1 MHKTT
6 DIHVHNPLNDHVVPD
21 SGVYFKRWEIPGF
34 FQGTAPEMIE
44 ELCDFF
50 DYSPDWLPFLR
61 VWNMD
66 LSEQEEHFERI
77 AKEAGIEL
85 AVNLDIW
92 PWYDSNGRDISG
104 AQLLQWHRRTGT
116 IYRSP
121 RPLKIYPPLHG
132 VLTIEQAQYCA
143 DNRIPVVAHCS
154 PGGIEGELDAGAH
167 PDLWIPV
174 LEAVPTLHLCLAHGG
189 GCAHFVAYCSDNAK
203 PDNWTA
209 AIVNLMARF
218 EHVYIDTAYHE
229 AAVKEPKKYF
239 GYKCETC
246 ERCSNDRGLKWFLY
260 MFEDRVLF
268 GSDYPLVLA
277 DGITYGQYV
286 DAFRSNLTADEWKW
300 IACDNP
306 ARFLYE
312 TEGEK

>member
-1 MHKTT
+1 MKTT
-6 DIHVHNPLNDHVVPD
+6 DIHTHVLNDYTVPD

-50 DYSPDWLPFLR
+50 DYKPDWLPFLR

-66 LSEQEEHFERI
+66 SMEQVQKLQQLAI
-77 AKEAGIEL
+77 YAGIERVCAL
-85 AVNLDIW
+85 QIW
-92 PWYDSNGRDISG
+92 PAMDTPSG
-104 AQLLQWHRRTGT
+104 LVSALQLLQWHMDTGKP
-116 IYRSP
+116 YKGP

-174 LEAVPTLHLCLAHGG
+174 LEAVPELHLCLAHGG
-189 GCAHFVAYCSDNAK
+189 GCAQFLRYCDGRARA
-203 PDNWTA
+203 DNWTA

-218 EHVYIDTAYHE
+218 DFVYIDTAYHE
-229 AAVKEPKKYF
+229 AAAKEPERYF
-239 GYKCETC
+239 GFTG
-246 ERCSNDRGLKWFLY
+246 SSVSGLEWFMRMY
-260 MFEDRVLF
+260 PDRVLF
-268 GSDYPLVLA
+268 GSDYPLILA
-277 DGITYGQYV
+277 EGITYQQYV
-286 DAFRSNLTADEWKW
+286 SAFRSNLTKTEWKW

-306 ARFLYE
+306 AIFLYE
-312 TEGEK
+312 TEGE